1 MTCNR
6 LHENLIER
14 LNFVK
19 KKLEGGSSDED
30 DEDDNDDEGDND
42 DEDEDEDEDENKD

>member
-1 MTCNR
+1 MFDLQHNR

-19 KKLEGGSSDED
+19 KKLEGESSDED
-30 DEDDNDDEGDND
+30 DEDDNDDED
-42 DEDEDEDEDENKD
+42 DKDDEDEDENKD